1 MQMDWSLWG
10 SDCQSLF
17 CFVLF
22 FLCCLLFFG
31 VIELNVL
38 LLCVPHM
45 YCTFIGKSRNKW
57 ISNTLILTEMMST
70 LLLNMNFCCYTEP
83 QGNGGNSGG
92 AGGSS
97 KGPQKDWW
105 NQLFENQQ
113 QIWIA
118 VACAAAA
125 GLLLFSSGNQTREIN
140 WQEFRTNYLGKGE
153 VLCTSLVK

>member
-1 MQMDWSLWG
+1 
-10 SDCQSLF
+10 
-17 CFVLF
+17 
-22 FLCCLLFFG
+22 
-31 VIELNVL
+31 
-38 LLCVPHM
+38 
-45 YCTFIGKSRNKW
+45 
-57 ISNTLILTEMMST
+57 MMSG

-153 VLCTSLVK
+153 VLCTSLVKYKVHEQCVV